1 MKSASLALAAVLTLA
16 AGAPSSAQAPAVVAT
31 SAADWRT
38 PDPENV
44 LVVDT
49 SKGRII
55 VELEPRI
62 APAHAERY
70 RTLARRGFYDGLEF
84 FRVIEGFMD
93 QTGDPKNDGTGGSDL
108 PDLKIEIPFRRGA
121 EVGFTSVGKLPAD
134 GSTPSATE
142 VGFVGA
148 MPVRGA
154 PSMQMMVAVDGKAP
168 GWGLFC
174 PGVLGA
180 ARSGDPHS
188 ANSQF
193 FFMRDAYPSLDASY
207 TAFGRVLAGQDVVR
221 AIKVGE
227 PVAPPRDR
235 MTKVRVLADIPA
247 GERPK
252 VQVMDTAGP
261 AFRALVEKAR
271 GTAAVVDPCSIE
283 IPARIG

>member
-16 AGAPSSAQAPAVVAT
+16 AVPAAAQAPAAVT
-31 SAADWRT
+31 TTAADWRT

-44 LVVDT
+44 LVFDT
-49 SKGRII
+49 NKGRII
-55 VELEPRI
+55 VELEPKI

-108 PDLKIEIPFRRGA
+108 PDLRIEVPFRRGA
-121 EVGFTSVGKLPAD
+121 DVRFTSAGKLPAD
-134 GSTPSATE
+134 NASPSATE
-142 VGFVGA
+142 VGFVGV

-193 FFMRDAYPSLDASY
+193 FFMRDAYPSLDGSY
-207 TAFGRVLAGQDVVR
+207 TAFGRVIAGQDVVR
-221 AIKVGE
+221 AIKTGE
-227 PVAPPRDR
+227 PVAPPRDK
-235 MTKVRVLADIPA
+235 MTKVQVL
-247 GERPK
+247 
-252 VQVMDTAGP
+252 DTAGP
-261 AFRALVEKAR
+261 AFRAMVEKAR
-271 GTAAVVDPCSIE
+271 GAATVVDPCSIE